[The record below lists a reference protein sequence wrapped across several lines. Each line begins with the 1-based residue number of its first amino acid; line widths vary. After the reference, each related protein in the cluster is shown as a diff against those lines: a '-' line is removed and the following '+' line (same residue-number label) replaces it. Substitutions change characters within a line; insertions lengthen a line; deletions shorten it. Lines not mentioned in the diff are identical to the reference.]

1 MGCCC
6 FKKKKPNTS
15 YIKGQEE
22 QGQELSEKELA
33 STKKSPIDD
42 YEIKKK
48 LSKLSSGAFG
58 QVFLVRLKSTG
69 ELFAMKKISKS
80 KTNIEDAQKERDIW
94 IKVKSPFVANIK
106 EAFQD
111 EGNVYLISEYAPGK
125 DLRLLWAEKKIFNI
139 EWTKFYIAE
148 LVVALD
154 DLHSKNIIHRD
165 IKLENILID
174 SKGHIKLTDFGV
186 SKILNNN
193 EKAKTMVGTV
203 SYVAPEIAS
212 GKRYDKAVDWW
223 SLGVVMFVLLEGNFP
238 FEMFNYTAKNF
249 TLTFNKITDE
259 NAKGLIQKFLTVNPE
274 KRIGSGEDGIN
285 EIKNHPFF
293 VGIDWD
299 KAKNRKLKPPFV
311 PKKEKNKVKKPKKSS
326 ENVTYLDDYGDG
338 YEGFF
343 YASKTFK
350 DNVPNFIIDK
360 KKDGN
365 NDDQIKDDDNNN
377 EVEGTKD
384 NDNSEKLLV
393 NENIKN
399 YQ

>member
-42 YEIKKK
+42 YEIVRN
-48 LSKLSSGAFG
+48 LAGGGFG

-94 IKVKSPFVANIK
+94 IQVKSPFVANIK

-111 EGNVYLISEYAPGK
+111 KENVYLISEYAPGK
-125 DLRLLWAEKKIFNI
+125 DLFFLWAEKKMFNI
-139 EWTKFYIAE
+139 EWTQFYIAE

-186 SKILNNN
+186 SKLLEKKD
-193 EKAKTMVGTV
+193 EKAKTMVGTE
-203 SYVAPEIAS
+203 SYLAPEIAYQ
-212 GKRYDKAVDWW
+212 KRYDKAVDWW
-223 SLGVVMFVLLEGNFP
+223 SLGVVMFALLERKFP
-238 FEMFNYTAKNF
+238 FKISNYRAKDF

-259 NAKGLIQKFLTVNPE
+259 NAKDLIQKFLTVNPE

-285 EIKNHPFF
+285 EIKKHHFF
-293 VGIDWD
+293 DGIDWD
-299 KAKNRKLKPPFV
+299 KAKYRTLKPPFV

-343 YASKTFK
+343 YASETFK
-350 DNVPNFIIDK
+350 DNVPNFIVDK
-360 KKDGN
+360 KKDGD

>member
-1 MGCCC
+1 MR
-6 FKKKKPNTS
+6 N
-15 YIKGQEE
+15 
-22 QGQELSEKELA
+22 LA
-33 STKKSPIDD
+33 
-42 YEIKKK
+42 
-48 LSKLSSGAFG
+48 GGGFG

-125 DLRLLWAEKKIFNI
+125 DLWFLLDKKKGFNI
-139 EWTKFYIAE
+139 KWTKFYIAE

-174 SKGHIKLTDFGV
+174 SKGHIKLTDFGI
-186 SKILNNN
+186 SKFLKNN
-193 EKAKTMVGTV
+193 EKAQTMIGTA
-203 SYVAPEIAS
+203 YYMAPEIAFDYP
-212 GKRYDKAVDWW
+212 YDKEVDWW
-223 SLGVVMFVLLEGNFP
+223 SLGVVMFVLLEGKYP
-238 FEMFNYTAKNF
+238 FDVTNYRKRNF
-249 TLTFNKITDE
+249 TLEFNKIKDE
-259 NAKGLIQKFLTVNPE
+259 KAKNLIQQFLQENPR

-293 VGIDWD
+293 DGIDWE
-299 KAKNRKLKPPFV
+299 KAKNRELEPPFV
-311 PKKEKNKVKKPKKSS
+311 PKKEKNKVKKTEQSP
-326 ENVTYLDDYGDG
+326 ENVAYIDDYGDG

-343 YASKTFK
+343 YMSKTIK
-350 DNVPNFIIDK
+350 DKFPNLIVDE
-360 KKDGN
+360 KKDEDEGN
-365 NDDQIKDDDNNN
+365 
-377 EVEGTKD
+377 KD
-384 NDNSEKLLV
+384 NDNNEKLLV

-399 YQ
+399 NH

>member
-1 MGCCC
+1 M
-6 FKKKKPNTS
+6 
-15 YIKGQEE
+15 
-22 QGQELSEKELA
+22 A
-33 STKKSPIDD
+33 S
-42 YEIKKK
+42 
-48 LSKLSSGAFG
+48 LG
-58 QVFLVRLKSTG
+58 
-69 ELFAMKKISKS
+69 
-80 KTNIEDAQKERDIW
+80 W
-94 IKVKSPFVANIK
+94 
-106 EAFQD
+106 
-111 EGNVYLISEYAPGK
+111 
-125 DLRLLWAEKKIFNI
+125 KKIFNI

-174 SKGHIKLTDFGV
+174 SKGHIKLTNFGI
-186 SKILNNN
+186 SKLLKND
-193 EKAKTMVGTV
+193 EKAQTMIGTA
-203 SYVAPEIAS
+203 YYMAPEIAF
-212 GKRYDKAVDWW
+212 RYPYDKEVDWW
-223 SLGVVMFVLLEGNFP
+223 SLGVVMFVLLEGKYP
-238 FEMFNYTAKNF
+238 FDVTNYRKRNF
-249 TLTFNKITDE
+249 TLEFNKIKDE
-259 NAKGLIQKFLTVNPE
+259 KAKNLIQQFLQENPRE
-274 KRIGSGEDGIN
+274 RIGSGEDGIN

-299 KAKNRKLKPPFV
+299 KAKDRTLKPPFV

-350 DNVPNFIIDK
+350 DNVPNFIVDK
-360 KKDGN
+360 KKDGD